1 MNACLNS
8 YLGWVT
14 LASVCFFQRI
24 MWTVNDCHVLNTKVG
39 YSVVLQILNRNY
51 GDLEYAG
58 VGTTA
63 RPHRLGM
70 GQSWGP
76 HWMVNT
82 CEYDSWLV
90 VWNSFSIGIYWECHH
105 PNWRT
110 EIFFRGVETTRW
122 DRLWN
127 LWYPRSWNSWIL
139 THPIPISQRKHV
151 IHT

>member
-1 MNACLNS
+1 
-8 YLGWVT
+8 
-14 LASVCFFQRI
+14 

-63 RPHRLGM
+63 RPQRLGM

-90 VWNSFSIGIYWECHH
+90 VWNIFPLGYIGNVIIPTDELKYFSEGLK
-105 PNWRT
+105 PPD
-110 EIFFRGVETTRW
+110 EIDFEICGTPGLE
-122 DRLWN
+122 
-127 LWYPRSWNSWIL
+127 IL
-139 THPIPISQRKHV
+139 EF
-151 IHT
+151 